1 MTDVGG
7 RRQAASSD
15 NSLVE
20 EISPYSA
27 WSEDSSYHYLVV
39 DVPENSNTENISGRY
54 EGEILYVIV
63 PKLVKDK
70 EREPLSPA
78 TDDDIRGKKHE
89 HKHDQ
94 EDDKKHKRHQE
105 DDKKHKRH
113 QEEQDEKHE
122 HVKEEHGHIS
132 HHGQN
137 DDNKKVVKEGGF
149 QEVPTATWPLEGGI
163 LGSVMEILS
172 MNKGIAVTAVLAFA
186 LGVLLSQKFQSN
198 AGSEGG
204 LPPM

>member
-1 MTDVGG
+1 MVGG
-7 RRQAASSD
+7 ERHTENKIFRFEQTFK
-15 NSLVE
+15 
-20 EISPYSA
+20 I
-27 WSEDSSYHYLVV
+27 
-39 DVPENSNTENISGRY
+39 PENSNTEKISGRY

-63 PKLVKDK
+63 PKLVEDK

-94 EDDKKHKRHQE
+94 EEHDKKHKRH
-105 DDKKHKRH
+105 R
-113 QEEQDEKHE
+113 EEQDEKHEHE
-122 HVKEEHGHIS
+122 HVKEEHGHIG

-137 DDNKKVVKEGGF
+137 DDNKKVVEEGRF
-149 QEVPTATWPLEGGI
+149 QEVPTATWTLEGGI